1 MSFLFGSGGSPGGKN
16 AGLLLPPGQAG
27 AADAYRQM
35 TQPLFDQGISAFNQ
49 MQGVSPAQQA
59 WPNVYES
66 TQNILRNPYL
76 GDAVSG
82 GVFARD
88 IFQNQMYPQAMQ
100 AGGTLSNL
108 GNLMAGQ
115 AGGIPGMMNN
125 PAYAQ
130 AGQLGQQFSPQYANA
145 VNQLSGAAGNIL
157 NTGFDPRQELYNR
170 TAQQIRDQQNA
181 INTQSGVASSPYGAG
196 LSGQRMQDFN
206 IDWQNQQLQRQGLAG
221 QAAGQL
227 YGQAGTMG
235 NQAMQSLMMGPN
247 AQLAAQQAGTGIL
260 GDLTRGAGA
269 GLTGAQGLYG
279 GLAQAAPGMMGASYN
294 AFNQPQAANMAAL
307 QNMIGLGNAMYQP
320 GQQAASN
327 LSNYMGL
334 GQRASEIA
342 NQIGQTNFN
351 QAMGLGS
358 GITQGLG
365 ALGGS
370 NLLFGNQG
378 LSGALGLGQSG
389 LFGSL
394 FGGGAGAGSL
404 ADIAAFG
411 GAPAFDAGG
420 ALLGGDFGS
429 LLAGAA
435 LL

>member
-1 MSFLFGSGGSPGGKN
+1 MIGGGGGTPGGTS
-16 AGLLLPPGQAG
+16 AGLFLPPGQAG

-35 TQPLFDQGISAFNQ
+35 TQPLFDQGINAFNQ

-59 WPNVYES
+59 WPNVYAS
-66 TQNILRNPYL
+66 TQNILANPYL

-82 GVFARD
+82 GVFAHD

-100 AGGTLSNL
+100 AGGTLANL

-115 AGGIPGMMNN
+115 AGGIPAMMNN

-181 INTQSGVASSPYGAG
+181 INAQSGLASSPYGAG

-206 IDWQNQQLQRQGLAG
+206 IDWQNQQLQRQALAG

-235 NQAMQSLMMGPN
+235 NQAMQSLMTGPN

-260 GDLTRGAGA
+260 DQLTRGTGA
-269 GLTGAQGLYG
+269 GLQGAQNLYS

-307 QNMIGLGNAMYQP
+307 QNMIGLGNQMYGP
-320 GQQAASN
+320 GSQAASN

-334 GQRASEIA
+334 GQRASELA
-342 NQIGQTNFN
+342 NAIGSTNFN
-351 QAMGLGS
+351 QAMQTGSGLMQGLGGMNSLLGS
-358 GITQGLG
+358 GS
-365 ALGGS
+365 GG
-370 NLLFGNQG
+370 LFGN
-378 LSGALGLGQSG
+378 SGM
-389 LFGSL
+389 FGSAGPLAGL
-394 FGGGAGAGSL
+394 FGGGAGAGLGAGFGLEGLGL
-404 ADIAAFG
+404 A
-411 GAPAFDAGG
+411 GATG
-420 ALLGGDFGS
+420 AEVFGS
-429 LLAGAA
+429 LAAAPELAMAA
-435 LL
+435 FI